1 MRSIPHCFWRFRLL
15 KFHGWNIVI
24 HFRPLAWI
32 IKSLRHGFSK
42 WWDLILR
49 NAVHRRWHVKFE
61 IPLSNF
67 SWNLENWE
75 FGTFWNSFF
84 ISGKLLELL
93 YRLTSFGI
101 NGMCLGLHW
110 VGFHEWWLFLAPPIY
125 TRPEEC
131 SCCLH
136 EPPFPP
142 WSCPQSL
149 CNLIGIP
156 LPSIVLLRPSSFP
169 FWVLQ
174 LPPPVVR
181 LIMPQTLRMLSV
193 VFLSNL

>member
-1 MRSIPHCFWRFRLL
+1 MRYTGDGMSSLRFLSQILVETLKTGSLELFGTLFSFLVNFWNFFIAWL
-15 KFHGWNIVI
+15 
-24 HFRPLAWI
+24 PLASMACVLDCI
-32 IKSLRHGFSK
+32 GLASMNG
-42 WWDLILR
+42 DY
-49 NAVHRRWHVKFE
+49 
-61 IPLSNF
+61 
-67 SWNLENWE
+67 SWL
-75 FGTFWNSFF
+75 
-84 ISGKLLELL
+84 
-93 YRLTSFGI
+93 
-101 NGMCLGLHW
+101 
-110 VGFHEWWLFLAPPIY
+110 PPS
-125 TRPEEC
+125 RPEEC